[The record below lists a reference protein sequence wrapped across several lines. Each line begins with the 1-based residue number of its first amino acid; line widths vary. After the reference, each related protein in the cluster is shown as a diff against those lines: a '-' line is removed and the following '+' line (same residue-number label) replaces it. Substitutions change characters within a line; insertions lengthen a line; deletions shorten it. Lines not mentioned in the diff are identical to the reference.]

1 MEFIM
6 ANWWLVIVVIA
17 LAIFA
22 VYSVMVFAKMPSA
35 AQLASVREWLL
46 YAVAQAEKELGSGT
60 GQLKLRYVYD
70 MFILRF
76 SAVAKVISF
85 EAFSKLVDEALYI
98 FRNMLKDNKAVSDY
112 VGAAPEASEKLELGI
127 DLDDEEGEKVNG

>member
-6 ANWWLVIVVIA
+6 NYWFIILIVIA
-17 LAIFA
+17 AI
-22 VYSVMVFAKMPSA
+22 VYKVVAFSKAPSQS
-35 AQLASVREWLL
+35 QLARVKEWLL

-76 SAVAKVISF
+76 GTIARMINF
-85 EAFSKLVDEALYI
+85 ETFSTLVDEALYV
-98 FRNMLKDNKAVSDY
+98 FRDMLRDNKAVSDY
-112 VGAAPEASEKLELGI
+112 VGASPEAGQKLKLGI
-127 DLDDEEGEKVNG
+127 DLEEEKGDENYNG